1 MAKSFK
7 SKAINLRMQYLED
20 SETKMRTK
28 SYANVKAT
36 AADTA
41 IYATAE
47 ALADL
52 SADSMQ
58 MIDTTTVETITA

>member
-1 MAKSFK
+1 
-7 SKAINLRMQYLED
+7 MQYLED